1 MVIFHS
7 YVKLPEGIYTYQMLH
22 VVYLPTKLA
31 HKNGV
36 NVGELSSSMEHMGI
50 LGDGHLSFHRAL
62 HTNYARISRKR
73 MKNGVAQMDG
83 SLGNQPADLKPPAL
97 QKTP

>member
-1 MVIFHS
+1 
-7 YVKLPEGIYTYQMLH
+7 
-22 VVYLPTKLA
+22 
-31 HKNGV
+31 
-36 NVGELSSSMEHMGI
+36 MGI

>member
-1 MVIFHS
+1 MRELTMGLSTNRKWLFHH
-7 YVKLPEGIYTYQMLH
+7 THMLH
-22 VVYLPTKLA
+22 VKYIYLHLS

-62 HTNYARISRKR
+62 HTNYARISRR
-73 MKNGVAQMDG
+73 MKHVVAQMDG
-83 SLGNQPADLKPPAL
+83 PWPISQIPIDLGLFGR
-97 QKTP
+97 